1 MHWVSDNL
9 ASAGGI
15 NGNGL
20 YKKGVK
26 KGVKKAGNILPA

>member
-26 KGVKKAGNILPA
+26 KAGNILPA